1 MTGSTGHHVRRLI
14 AHWSRVLHTYLS
26 MVSFSILFFFA
37 ATGITL
43 NHQDKMNGEPKVTRF
58 SGHVDAASVAASLG
72 KQIDQNK
79 VVAQLLAAQRIK
91 GHLSD
96 FRVDDDMVT
105 VSFKGP
111 GYTAD
116 TFIDRKTAA
125 YDLTETR
132 MGLVA
137 IINDLHKGRDS
148 GTAWAWL
155 IDLSAGL
162 MMLVSITGVT
172 LIFFLHKR
180 LTLGLWML
188 GIGTVISVV
197 VYVWFVA

>member
-1 MTGSTGHHVRRLI
+1 
-14 AHWSRVLHTYLS
+14 

-58 SGHVDAASVAASLG
+58 SGHVDAASVAASPG
-72 KQIDQNK
+72 NQIDQ
-79 VVAQLLAAQRIK
+79 ARIIGQLLAAHRIK

-137 IINDLHKGRDS
+137 IINDLHKGRDT
-148 GTAWAWL
+148 GTVWAQL
-155 IDLSAGL
+155 IDLSAVL
-162 MMLVSITGVT
+162 MMLVSVTGVT

-180 LTLGLWML
+180 LMLGLWML
-188 GIGTVISVV
+188 AIGTVISVV
-197 VYVWFVA
+197 VYTWFVA

>member
-1 MTGSTGHHVRRLI
+1 VRRLI

-43 NHQDKMNGEPKVTRF
+43 NHQDGMIGAPKMTRF
-58 SGHVDAASVAASLG
+58 SGRLEAASVAAALG
-72 KQIDQNK
+72 KQIDQSG
-79 VVAQLLAAQRIK
+79 VVAQLLAAHKIK
-91 GHLSD
+91 GHVSD

-116 TFIDRKTAA
+116 AFIDRKAA
-125 YDLTETR
+125 TYEMNETR

-137 IINDLHKGRDS
+137 IINDLHKGRDT
-148 GTAWAWL
+148 GTIWAQL
-155 IDLSAGL
+155 IDLSAVL
-162 MMLVSITGVT
+162 MMLVSVTGVT

-188 GIGTVISVV
+188 GIGTAISVA
-197 VYVWFVA
+197 VYAWFVA

>member
-1 MTGSTGHHVRRLI
+1 
-14 AHWSRVLHTYLS
+14 VLHTYLS

-43 NHQDKMNGEPKVTRF
+43 NHQDKMNGEPKITRF
-58 SGHVDAASVAASLG
+58 SGHLDPALVAVSVG
-72 KQIDQNK
+72 KQVDQSR
-79 VVAQLLAAQRIK
+79 VVAQLLAAQKIK

-96 FRVDDDMVT
+96 FRVDDDVVT

-116 TFIDRKTAA
+116 AFIDRKTAA
-125 YDLTETR
+125 YDMTETR

-137 IINDLHKGRDS
+137 IINDLHKGRDT
-148 GTAWAWL
+148 GTAWAQL
-155 IDLSAGL
+155 IDLSAVL
-162 MMLVSITGVT
+162 MMLVSITGLT

-188 GIGTVISVV
+188 AIGTVISVV
-197 VYVWFVA
+197 VYAWFVA